1 MAAGFDY
8 YAEGWRT
15 QVFSC
20 RCGWSGTV
28 EEMYRTLHNALMDF
42 ECPSKDCD
50 TMLVIVN
57 YPTREETLRAAAA
70 GNEEAIREAKSRGW
84 S

>member
-8 YAEGWRT
+8 YEEGWRT
-15 QVFSC
+15 RVFEC

-57 YPTREETLRAAAA
+57 
-70 GNEEAIREAKSRGW
+70 
-84 S
+84 